1 MTDTRLV
8 TEKEKARAALEYAD
22 PNCDRLTWVRI
33 ATALKGEFGQDGFE
47 LFDTW
52 SKGSDKYQALAA
64 RDTWKSVRPGSG
76 VSIASLYHEAKKEG
90 FRPFEWQTQ
99 VTPVRVDDGQR
110 AAERAAVLAAQAEE
124 DARLH
129 AEAARKAMELFKKG
143 QQVKADHPYIVR
155 KGLQDHPWLQAEAV
169 APREMDAVALAK
181 HLGYKPKADG
191 VPLAGRVLLIP
202 MIDGRNITTLEF
214 IDEHGRKTALAGG
227 LKKGAWSAPVPMG
240 QHLAAH
246 PDTPIV
252 VVEGWATAYSAQYAF
267 LQPELQLP
275 GAYVV
280 AAGAD
285 TNLGN
290 VARALHDQH
299 PNAPIVIG
307 ADVGNPDSVAY
318 ARKAAASVGGC
329 VMAPDFSEEQFR
341 FLQVHL
347 GKAPTDFND
356 QHAYYV
362 ANRLPLDGFL
372 QDLDR
377 AFQHAEFPDRSELP
391 DLALEAAASHAS
403 RAISAPR
410 EAPASTGD
418 RTMEAEAPN
427 TQAPAQKREPGP
439 ALYDIKSLPAET
451 RDAVQRIF
459 GSRHTLY
466 APRENGG
473 PYSGEV
479 HNTPD
484 YLIQEVGPRS
494 LVIHDKT
501 TLQFANDRLK
511 WMDENKKLNGHELS
525 VFYNGDQAKVYP
537 YDRVRDELDR
547 AVGSFKKS
555 AKELG
560 LDPQFADQ
568 LDKAFTKSMDRI
580 QSLRKEAQAQAKA
593 KAKESRATA
602 APAVPAPKAKT
613 EDQPQPAKPAR
624 KPKR

>member
-1 MTDTRLV
+1 MSETNRRHV
-8 TEKEKARAALEYAD
+8 TEYEKARAALEYAD

-33 ATALKGEFGQDGFE
+33 ATALKGEFGQDGFD

-52 SKGSDKYQALAA
+52 SKGSDKYQAHAA

-76 VSIASLYHEAKKEG
+76 VSIASLYHEAKREG

-99 VTPVRVDDGQR
+99 AAPVRVDDGQR
-110 AAERAAVLAAQAEE
+110 AAERAAAQAARAEK
-124 DARLH
+124 DARRY
-129 AEAARKAMELFKKG
+129 AEVAQKALEVFKKG
-143 QQVKADHPYIVR
+143 RQVAVDHPYIVR

-181 HLGYKPKADG
+181 HLGYTPKADG
-191 VPLAGRVLLIP
+191 VPLAGRVLLLP

-214 IDEHGRKTALAGG
+214 IDEHGRKSALAGG
-227 LKKGAWSAPVPMG
+227 LKKGAWNTPVPMG
-240 QHLAAH
+240 LHLAAH

-252 VVEGWATAYSAQYAF
+252 VVEGWATAYSAQYGF
-267 LQPELQLP
+267 LRPELELP

-290 VARALHDQH
+290 VARALRDQH
-299 PNAPIVIG
+299 PDAPIVIG
-307 ADVGNPDSVAY
+307 ADAGNPDSMNY
-318 ARKAAASVGGC
+318 ARKAAASVDGC
-329 VMAPDFSEEQFR
+329 VMAPQFSDEQFR
-341 FLQVHL
+341 FLERYL

-356 QHAYYV
+356 QRAYYV

-372 QDLDR
+372 KELDR
-377 AFQHAEFPDRSELP
+377 AFQHAAFPDRSEFP
-391 DLALEAAASHAS
+391 DLAPEAATSHAS

-418 RTMEAEAPN
+418 KTMEAEAPS

-439 ALYDIKSLPAET
+439 ALYDIKSLPTET
-451 RDAVQRIF
+451 RDAVQQIF

-511 WMDENKKLNGHELS
+511 WMDENQKLNGHELS

-568 LDKAFTKSMDRI
+568 LDKTYAKSMERI
-580 QSLRKEAQAQAKA
+580 QGMRRDAQA
-593 KAKESRATA
+593 KAKESRTAA
-602 APAVPAPKAKT
+602 APAAPAPKART
-613 EDQPQPAKPAR
+613 EEQPQPAKPAR
-624 KPKR
+624 RPKR